1 MTDQPSASAVLAAR
15 GRRRALALT
24 AVLLVLLVLLAVNAG
39 GEQVTLDLGSGL
51 THGPD
56 ATGPVWVFCG
66 VAALICLAAAALIA
80 VTPGTARHSTG
91 RVQRRVS
98 AAVVV
103 ALLAF
108 VFGLLAWAART
119 THVSVG
125 GVLDVTVGG
134 SIAIMLGSTSGVLSE
149 QSGVFNIAIEAEF
162 LAGAFTAAIVG
173 SATQNTLA
181 GLLAG
186 VGAGLATGLLL
197 AVLTIRYQVDQVVAG
212 IVLVTLMTGL
222 TSYLSEQILSPDANT
237 LNSPPVI
244 GSVAVPLLDKI
255 PVVGEA
261 LFDQS
266 PLFYLAVVVV
276 VAVEF
281 LLRKTRTGLRI
292 RAAGE
297 SPEAAESSGL
307 NVRRLR
313 YLAVCTAGAIAG
325 AGGAYF
331 TVGSSGSFV
340 EEISSGLGYVALAAV
355 ILGGWRTTQ
364 AAAAALL
371 FGFASSI
378 STSFSLLKVNI
389 PPSLLLMIPYVVTIV
404 VVCGMNTAGRAPA
417 AAGGRLD
424 N

>member
-1 MTDQPSASAVLAAR
+1 MTYQVSASALIAGR
-15 GRRRALALT
+15 SRRRALGLT
-24 AVLLVLLVLLAVNAG
+24 VLLGVLLALLAVNAG
-39 GEQVTLDLGSGL
+39 GQPVTLDLGSGL

-66 VAALICLAAAALIA
+66 TTALICLAAAAFIA
-80 VTPGTARHSTG
+80 TAAG
-91 RVQRRVS
+91 ADRVQRRVS

-108 VFGLLAWAART
+108 VFGLLAWAARS

-134 SIAIMLGSTSGVLSE
+134 AIAIMLGSTSGVLSE
-149 QSGVFNIAIEAEF
+149 QSGVFNIAIEGEF

-173 SATQNTLA
+173 SATQNTVLGLVAGMAA
-181 GLLAG
+181 GLL
-186 VGAGLATGLLL
+186 TGLLL
-197 AVLTIRYQVDQVVAG
+197 GVLTIRYQVDQVVAG
-212 IVLVTLMTGL
+212 IIIVTLMTGL
-222 TSYLSEQILSPDANT
+222 TSYLADQILTPNANT

-244 GSVAVPLLDKI
+244 GTVAIPLLDKI

-266 PLFYLAVVVV
+266 PLFYLAVAV
-276 VAVEF
+276 VAAIEF

-313 YLAVCTAGAIAG
+313 YLAVSVAGAIAG

-331 TVGSSGSFV
+331 TVGSSGDFV
-340 EEISSGLGYVALAAV
+340 QQISSGLGYVALAAV
-355 ILGGWRTTQ
+355 ILGSWRPTQ

-378 STSFSLLKVNI
+378 STTFSLLKVNI

-404 VVCGMNTAGRAPA
+404 VVCGMNTVGRAPA

-424 N
+424 S

>member
-1 MTDQPSASAVLAAR
+1 MTAQPSASAMLAGR
-15 GRRRALALT
+15 SRRRALALT
-24 AVLLVLLVLLAVNAG
+24 AVLGVLLVLLAVNAG
-39 GEQVTLDLGSGL
+39 GDQVTLDLGSGL

-66 VAALICLAAAALIA
+66 VTALLCLAGAALIA
-80 VTPGTARHSTG
+80 VTPGAERL
-91 RVQRRVS
+91 QRRVS

-125 GVLDVTVGG
+125 GVLDVTVGS

-173 SATQNTLA
+173 SAAQNTLA

-186 VGAGLATGLLL
+186 IAAGLFTGWLL

-222 TSYLSEQILSPDANT
+222 TGYLSQQILSPDANT

-244 GSVAVPLLDKI
+244 NSWGIPLLDKI

-261 LFDQS
+261 LFGQS

-313 YLAVCTAGAIAG
+313 YLAVCLAGAIAG

-378 STSFSLLKVNI
+378 STSFSLLKVNV

-404 VVCGMNTAGRAPA
+404 VVCGMNTVGRAPA

-424 N
+424 G

>member
-1 MTDQPSASAVLAAR
+1 
-15 GRRRALALT
+15 
-24 AVLLVLLVLLAVNAG
+24 
-39 GEQVTLDLGSGL
+39 
-51 THGPD
+51 
-56 ATGPVWVFCG
+56 
-66 VAALICLAAAALIA
+66 
-80 VTPGTARHSTG
+80 
-91 RVQRRVS
+91 
-98 AAVVV
+98 
-103 ALLAF
+103 
-108 VFGLLAWAART
+108 
-119 THVSVG
+119 
-125 GVLDVTVGG
+125 
-134 SIAIMLGSTSGVLSE
+134 VLSE

-173 SATQNTLA
+173 SAAQNTLA

-186 VGAGLATGLLL
+186 IAAGLFTGWLL

-212 IVLVTLMTGL
+212 IIIVTLMTGL
-222 TSYLSEQILSPDANT
+222 TSYLADQVLTPDVNT

-244 GSVAVPLLDKI
+244 GSVAIPLLDKI

-276 VAVEF
+276 IAVEF

-313 YLAVCTAGAIAG
+313 YLAVAGAGAIAG

-331 TVGSSGSFV
+331 TIGSSGEFV
-340 EEISSGLGYVALAAV
+340 QEISSGLGYVALAAV
-355 ILGGWRTTQ
+355 ILGGWRPIQ

-378 STSFSLLKVNI
+378 STTFSLLKVDI
-389 PPSLLLMIPYVVTIV
+389 PPSVLLMVPYLVTIV

-424 N
+424 G

>member
-1 MTDQPSASAVLAAR
+1 MTYQVSASALIAGR
-15 GRRRALALT
+15 SRRRALGLT
-24 AVLLVLLVLLAVNAG
+24 VLLGVALVLLAVNAG
-39 GEQVTLDLGSGL
+39 GQPITLDLGSGL

-66 VAALICLAAAALIA
+66 ITALICLAAAAII
-80 VTPGTARHSTG
+80 GTAPG
-91 RVQRRVS
+91 AEKVQRRVS
-98 AAVVV
+98 GAVVV

-108 VFGLLAWAART
+108 VFGLLAWAARSA
-119 THVSVG
+119 HVSVG

-134 SIAIMLGSTSGVLSE
+134 SIAILLGSTAGVLSE
-149 QSGVFNIAIEAEF
+149 QSGVFNIAIEGEF

-173 SATQNTLA
+173 SATQNTLL
-181 GLLAG
+181 GLVAG
-186 VGAGLATGLLL
+186 VGAGLLTGLLL

-212 IVLVTLMTGL
+212 IIIVTLMTGL
-222 TSYLSEQILSPDANT
+222 TSYLADQVLTPDVNT

-244 GSVAVPLLDKI
+244 GSVAIPLLDKI

-276 VAVEF
+276 IAVEF

-313 YLAVCTAGAIAG
+313 YLAVAGAGAIAG

-331 TVGSSGSFV
+331 TIGSSGEFV
-340 EEISSGLGYVALAAV
+340 QEISSGLGYVALAAV
-355 ILGGWRTTQ
+355 ILGGWRPIQ

-378 STSFSLLKVNI
+378 STTFSLLKVDI
-389 PPSLLLMIPYVVTIV
+389 PPSVLLMVPYLVTIG

-424 N
+424 G